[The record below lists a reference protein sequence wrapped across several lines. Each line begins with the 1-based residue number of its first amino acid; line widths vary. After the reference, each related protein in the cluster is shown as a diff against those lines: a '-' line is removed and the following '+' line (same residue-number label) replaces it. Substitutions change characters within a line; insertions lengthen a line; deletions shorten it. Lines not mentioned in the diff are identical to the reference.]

1 MYYQMDTLNK
11 NINDLVQKTLE
22 IENES
27 VKALHQEG
35 IYSHSQPMNLEILE
49 TSQRFFTSR

>member
-22 IENES
+22 IEDES

>member
-1 MYYQMDTLNK
+1 MDTLNK

-22 IENES
+22 IEDES
-27 VKALHQEG
+27 VKALQQEG
-35 IYSHSQPMNLEILE
+35 IYSHSQPMNLGILE